1 MSPLRATASL
11 AAALLV
17 AGAAA
22 RDVPANVRDFVKSVR
37 GQGACKNVLASGFF
51 ATWDDVRGS
60 ESPCLLPSSP
70 LTPPA
75 SSYCGDRLASDNIIY
90 LSGPNGNLVDMDI
103 DCDGIQGGPADDGRC
118 RSSGDTQSITSF
130 QWLVESYGTGQ
141 KDLDAN
147 AHPYVVFGNT
157 GSKPNWPTFDPREHG
172 VEPLS
177 VMAVVCGDKLV
188 YGVWADE
195 NGDDGD
201 NAMVGEASI
210 SLATACFGKSMNG
223 DFGHSEKDVMYIAF
237 PGADAV
243 PGAKGAK
250 WNAKNFSEFEASI
263 ESLGNKLIQ
272 RIGGGGGSNPPTQP
286 PTQPPSNDCSWP
298 GHCQGKLM
306 LLCLLFAFSL
316 Q

>member
-1 MSPLRATASL
+1 MATRTLLATSL
-11 AAALLV
+11 II
-17 AGAAA
+17 AGGAMA
-22 RDVPANVRDFVKSVR
+22 REVPSNVRDFVNSVR
-37 GQGACKNVLASGFF
+37 GKGQCDNVLARGFF
-51 ATWDDVRGS
+51 TSWDDTVG
-60 ESPCLLPSSP
+60 EG
-70 LTPPA
+70 T
-75 SSYCGDRLASDNIIY
+75 YCGDHVADYNVLYIQGTGGDLA
-90 LSGPNGNLVDMDI
+90 DMDI
-103 DCDGIQGGPADDGRC
+103 DCDGIQNGPADDGRC
-118 RSSGDTQSITSF
+118 ESSDDTQSITSF
-130 QWLVESYGTGQ
+130 QWLVEGYGTGQ
-141 KDLDAN
+141 RDLDAN

-157 GSKPNWPTFDPREHG
+157 GSSPGWPTFDPQAYG

-188 YGVWADE
+188 YGVWGDM

-201 NAMVGEASI
+201 HAMVGETSLA
-210 SLATACFGKSMNG
+210 LATACYGKSMNG
-223 DFGHSEKDVMYIAF
+223 NFGHSEKDVMYIAF